1 MANSSKFKLTNDR
14 FEQQSGDTLTLSGN
28 TIINGNLEF
37 SSGYTPTGNTSVATK
52 LYTDQNGINN
62 LTFENG
68 ITRSGNTISLGGLID
83 DDTVLSISSDFS
95 FDFLSTQYTDRSV
108 TSGSTI
114 QSFGGSGAVIFDTS
128 SIDTF
133 ESVVAYYNFGLF
145 EPFLLL
151 RDGNN
156 AEFLFEK
163 GSNPASWSG
172 ATITDDPNIYLIQT
186 VVDNYGIAYV
196 REINFNDGFS
206 DILLFDT
213 QNKVVRRLSDNIPAL
228 GSLYS
233 DVSIQL
239 NIWKYV
245 SVQGLNNGSGDYLA
259 CLFDNTSSGTTYV
272 YNSSSDL
279 LRTYQAGDTV
289 SGDTS
294 TVPTHISASV
304 PTTTTA
310 QDFTTV
316 ILETENTNVDGRYIQ
331 IDSLDNTT
339 TNINL
344 PISQGDFN
352 IYLDKL
358 TGGTLVYNGLSSIA
372 QQPPSIEYT
381 FLYVFTDEVIE
392 FTTKSNNST
401 LYLGSDSVVLNDVD
415 TRAFNIYNNG
425 TIFNK
430 SHLYITWNST
440 QDFYIKPY
448 NTETNDL
455 YEFRIL
461 ISGGLSFTSN
471 LIYNLP
477 NNIFLDENFPIFNGN
492 SFALLTYTSSIIYA
506 TANEIKFVNSN
517 NQSFVI
523 EKDVLN
529 GNGFN
534 YPSGYTPT
542 QGTNLT
548 TLGYISGITVNEYTS
563 YSANTEN
570 IAGADAFND
579 LRLTVTGLTAQTNV
593 DNITFENGIS
603 RTSDTVSL
611 GGTLTGDTIIDTTF
625 NHNIGIG
632 YNTTFSGGT
641 YGSFAVGHSN
651 TSCAPLGRTFVG
663 GLGNTVSGSY
673 SSALG
678 FYNVASGY
686 QSFASGYKTSATTDA
701 SFSIGNRTC
710 SNNTSTFAGGKGE
723 INLPILAAGN
733 TSFNFSINTGAQ
745 TIGYGA
751 LADESVILGGIDHN
765 IASGNTRAAII
776 GGNTIKLTGTTYIDT
791 TAVGNLAIIDTP
803 TTGVSGDTVLV
814 RDSSTGIIRQIAQ
827 SGLTSGGGVNDFK
840 STIVGDDTTTAFV
853 INHALGSRDVLIQV
867 FENQSP
873 YDQPIIDI
881 ERTDL
886 NNITVNFDIAPA
898 TGVNYRVLILGI

>member
-1 MANSSKFKLTNDR
+1 MAIDTKLKLSDKK
-14 FEQQSGDTLTLSGN
+14 FEQLSGETLTLSGN
-28 TIINGNLEF
+28 TIIQGALNF
-37 SSGYTPTGNTSVATK
+37 ASGYTPTGDTSVATK

-114 QSFGGSGAVIFDTS
+114 QSFGGSGAVIYDTS

-156 AEFLFEK
+156 AEFLFER

-196 REINFNDGFS
+196 REIKFNDGFS

-233 DVSIQL
+233 DVSLQL

-358 TGGTLVYNGLSSIA
+358 TGGTLVYNGLSRLTIPTNP
-372 QQPPSIEYT
+372 PPSIEYT

-392 FTTKSNNST
+392 FTTKSSNST

-415 TRAFNIYNNG
+415 TRAFNINNNG

-430 SHLYITWNST
+430 SHLHITWNST

-477 NNIFLDENFPIFNGN
+477 NNIFLNENFPIFTGN
-492 SFALLTYTSSIIYA
+492 IFALLTYTSSIIYA

-542 QGTNLT
+542 SGGNLI
-548 TLGYISGITVNEYTS
+548 TLDY
-563 YSANTEN
+563 
-570 IAGADAFND
+570 FNS
-579 LRLTVTGLTAQTNV
+579 N
-593 DNITFENGIS
+593 S
-603 RTSDTVSL
+603 SDTSNVSSVAVL
-611 GGTLTGDTIIDTTF
+611 SGATGYSLTNDNDSVFVDT
-625 NHNIGIG
+625 
-632 YNTTFSGGT
+632 
-641 YGSFAVGHSN
+641 
-651 TSCAPLGRTFVG
+651 
-663 GLGNTVSGSY
+663 
-673 SSALG
+673 
-678 FYNVASGY
+678 VAS
-686 QSFASGYKTSATTDA
+686 AAT
-701 SFSIGNRTC
+701 
-710 SNNTSTFAGGKGE
+710 
-723 INLPILAAGN
+723 INLVAAPKDGLV
-733 TSFNFSINTGAQ
+733 
-745 TIGYGA
+745 Y
-751 LADESVILGGIDHN
+751 
-765 IASGNTRAAII
+765 
-776 GGNTIKLTGTTYIDT
+776 TIKDATGNAEI
-791 TAVGNLAIIDTP
+791 
-803 TTGVSGDTVLV
+803 
-814 RDSSTGIIRQIAQ
+814 
-827 SGLTSGGGVNDFK
+827 
-840 STIVGDDTTTAFV
+840 
-853 INHALGSRDVLIQV
+853 
-867 FENQSP
+867 
-873 YDQPIIDI
+873 
-881 ERTDL
+881 
-886 NNITVNFDIAPA
+886 NNITIDGNGKTIDGETSI
-898 TGVNYRVLILGI
+898 TININYYGYQLTYVQSLDAWLITNTINY